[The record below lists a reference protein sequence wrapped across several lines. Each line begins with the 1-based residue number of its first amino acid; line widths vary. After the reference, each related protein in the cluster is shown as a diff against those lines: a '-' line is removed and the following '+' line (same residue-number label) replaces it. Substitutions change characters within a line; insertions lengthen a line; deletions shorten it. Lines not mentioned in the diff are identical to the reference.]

1 MNIMIDKLPGTKKEK
16 KKKIEILA
24 TLMYDL
30 LNPY

>member
-16 KKKIEILA
+16 KKKTEILA

-30 LNPY
+30 LNQY

>member
-30 LNPY
+30 LNQY